1 MKHKPV
7 VSRRIWRGMALAIPA
22 GILLWILII
31 VIGIALAGCAS
42 TWTSCTDPYADYPGC
57 GDREG

>member
-1 MKHKPV
+1 MGSTEFAKLIV
-7 VSRRIWRGMALAIPA
+7 LIVGLVLIAV
-22 GILLWILII
+22 LLSGLS
-31 VIGIALAGCAS
+31 GCA